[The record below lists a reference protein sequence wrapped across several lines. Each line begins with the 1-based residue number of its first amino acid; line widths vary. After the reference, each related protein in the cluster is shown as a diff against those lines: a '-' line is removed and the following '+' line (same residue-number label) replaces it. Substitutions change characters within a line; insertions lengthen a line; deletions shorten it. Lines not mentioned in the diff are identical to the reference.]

1 MRNTDRSSL
10 PGSWSRKCVTAVKA
24 VFDRLKFW
32 LRYSRIRHIDTDC
45 RSCCL
50 FCRYFDCCSQTRYAE
65 WAMLP
70 WKM

>member
-1 MRNTDRSSL
+1 MKKMKRNTDRSSL
-10 PGSWSRKCVTAVKA
+10 PGAWSRKCVTAVKA

-32 LRYSRIRHIDTDC
+32 LRYSRTDC

-50 FCRYFDCCSQTRYAE
+50 FCRYFDRCSQTYYAVWE
-65 WAMLP
+65 QLP